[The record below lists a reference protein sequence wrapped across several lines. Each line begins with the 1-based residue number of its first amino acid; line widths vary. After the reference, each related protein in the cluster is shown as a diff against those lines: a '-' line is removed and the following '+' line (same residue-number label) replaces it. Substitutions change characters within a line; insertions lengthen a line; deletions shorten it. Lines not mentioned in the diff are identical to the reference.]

1 MRTRHPILAS
11 LFLIVAA
18 CDAPSGGPET
28 DPTSEADL
36 LAGRAGAV
44 FVMGNEASGNLV
56 HVFRRAGDGTL
67 QRAASHA
74 TTGLGSGDGLGSQG
88 ALTFST
94 DGRFLFAVNAGSNEL
109 SVFRVGGEN
118 LYLVDVV
125 PTGGVR
131 PVSVTEHAGVVYVVH
146 GGDGMNGIAGFR
158 QGANGTLAPLAG
170 STHALSQPTTGPAQ
184 VSFSPSGRALIV
196 TEKMTNKVDEFRVDG
211 SSGRVASLDV
221 HDSAGMTPFGFSID
235 DRGHVIVSEA
245 QGGAAGASTL
255 SSYQLAGMRGLDKV
269 SARVA
274 SGEGA
279 ACWVVLGGDRAFVSN
294 TMSGSISTYH
304 VAYDGT
310 VTLEAARAAVTGE
323 GSKPTDMAL
332 DRRARHLYTLE
343 SGTQTLGIVR
353 VREDGSLEVLAD
365 VPGLPASAAG
375 VAAL

>member
-1 MRTRHPILAS
+1 MHTRHPILAS
-11 LFLIVAA
+11 LLLVVAA
-18 CDAPSGGPET
+18 CGASSGDPET
-28 DPTSEADL
+28 DSSSEADL
-36 LAGRAGAV
+36 LAERAGAV

-56 HVFRRAGDGTL
+56 HVFRRAADGTL

-88 ALTFST
+88 ALSFST
-94 DGRFLFAVNAGSNEL
+94 DRRFLFAVNAGSNEL
-109 SVFRVGGEN
+109 SVFRVKGEN

-146 GGDGMNGIAGFR
+146 GGEGRNGIAGFR
-158 QGANGTLAPLAG
+158 QGADGTLAPLAG
-170 STHALSQPTTGPAQ
+170 ATHALSQPTAGPAQ

-196 TEKMTNKVDEFRVDG
+196 TEKMTNKVDEFRVDT
-211 SSGRVASLDV
+211 STGRLTSLDI
-221 HDSAGMTPFGFSID
+221 HDSAGMTPFGFAID
-235 DRGHVIVSEA
+235 DRGRVLVSEA

-255 SSYQLAGMRGLDKV
+255 SSYQLAGTRGLATV
-269 SARVA
+269 SARIA

-279 ACWVVLGGDRAFVSN
+279 ACWVVLGGSRAFVSN
-294 TMSGSISTYH
+294 TLSGSISTYRI
-304 VAYDGT
+304 AYDGT
-310 VTLEAARAAVTGE
+310 VTLEDARAAVTGE

-332 DRRARHLYTLE
+332 DRRARHLYAVE
-343 SGTQTLGIVR
+343 SGTQTLGIAR
-353 VREDGSLEVLAD
+353 VRDDGSLEVLAD